1 MMEYIIRQV
10 MENDL
15 EEWLKLGLKLW
26 TEETENEMRQIFLDI
41 LLSEK
46 ENTFICENVNKYIGF
61 VNVSIRSD
69 YVEGSNSTPVGYI
82 EGIYVEENYRKKG
95 IANHLIKA
103 AEKWAKEK
111 GCKQMGSDIEYDNT
125 VSYDFHK
132 KVGFN
137 EAGRI
142 ICFIKDIEE

>member
-1 MMEYIIRQV
+1 MEYIIR
-10 MENDL
+10 EAIKKDL
-15 EEWLKLGLKLW
+15 QEWLRLGLKLW
-26 TEETENEMRQIFLDI
+26 PEETEDELRKIFLDI
-41 LLSEK
+41 LSSEREK
-46 ENTFICENVNKYIGF
+46 AFICKNVNEYIGF
-61 VNVSIRSD
+61 INVSIRSD

-82 EGIYVEENYRKKG
+82 EGIYVEQNYRNKG
-95 IANHLIKA
+95 IANRLMLA
-103 AEKWAKEK
+103 GEKWAKEK

-132 KVGFN
+132 RVGFD

>member
-1 MMEYIIRQV
+1 MEYIIRQV